1 MRRRI
6 AVLAAIVLL
15 AAYLMATPLLRA
27 AGRYLVLDEPLEKA
41 DAIVVL
47 SGSFPDRIL
56 EAVDL
61 YAAGMAPQI
70 VLCREPENGG
80 FRQLRERGVVL
91 PRGYEL
97 NQAVAEQLAVPSEAI
112 LVVDRADR
120 STFSEARRV
129 IDFVLRR
136 GFTKVLLVTSK
147 FHTRRAGAIYRHL
160 AGDRLRIIMRP
171 TRYDSFAA
179 DEWWR
184 DRLWIRRVVI
194 EYQKLLLF
202 QLFDRWRVAPRGEAA
217 ITPPAPPESRPEL

>member
-6 AVLAAIVLL
+6 LLVGAVLGL
-15 AAYLMATPLLRA
+15 ALYLTATPLLRA
-27 AGRYLVLDEPLEKA
+27 AGRYLVTEETPEKA

-61 YAAGMAPQI
+61 YAAGFAPLI
-70 VLCREPENGG
+70 VLCREPENAG
-80 FRQLRERGVVL
+80 FKQLRERGVVL

-97 NQAVAEQLAVPSEAI
+97 NQSVAEQLGVPSDAI
-112 LVVDRADR
+112 IVVDRADS

-129 IDFVLRR
+129 LDFLSRR
-136 GFTKVLLVTSK
+136 GIAKILLVTSK

-160 AGDRLRIIMRP
+160 AGGKLRIITRP
-171 TRYDSFAA
+171 ARYDRF
-179 DEWWR
+179 DPDRWWR
-184 DRLWIRRVVI
+184 DRLWVRRVVI

-202 QLFDRWRVAPRGEAA
+202 ELFDRWRVEPEMAA
-217 ITPPAPPESRPEL
+217 G